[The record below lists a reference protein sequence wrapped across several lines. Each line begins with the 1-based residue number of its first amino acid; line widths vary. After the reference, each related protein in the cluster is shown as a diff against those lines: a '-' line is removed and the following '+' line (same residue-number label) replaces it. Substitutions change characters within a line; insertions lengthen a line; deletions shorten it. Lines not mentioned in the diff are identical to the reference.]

1 MFFFKM
7 FFVIFSEGWSRN
19 IWAASFFISSFLFY
33 LFFILSFFFI
43 IVSEGWSNTPTTWKP
58 WLKREPTATWK
69 RKRSNCPISFLI
81 IFTMIWLYDDNYSLS
96 RCEDLLHELL
106 PSSVARFNVILF
118 SNLSDR
124 FQKGLSFFNFFQV
137 GNYSFLQCFV
147 FYKKKSDLYFKYY
160 IHCPLFPLSKGLPL
174 HFKFSLFP
182 IFITCFKKFAHQIW
196 FYLANFS
203 H

>member
-1 MFFFKM
+1 MSEHLLVPLSLFFSSLFFFEGWSKIFELPHFSFLLYL
-7 FFVIFSEGWSRN
+7 FFSKKFLLIISEGWSKN
-19 IWAASFFISSFLFY
+19 IWAASFSFLFY
-33 LFFILSFFFI
+33 LFFIFSFFFT

-69 RKRSNCPISFLI
+69 RKRGNCPISFLI

-124 FQKGLSFFNFFQV
+124 FQKGLSFFNFF
-137 GNYSFLQCFV
+137 SSW
-147 FYKKKSDLYFKYY
+147 K
-160 IHCPLFPLSKGLPL
+160 
-174 HFKFSLFP
+174 
-182 IFITCFKKFAHQIW
+182 
-196 FYLANFS
+196 
-203 H
+203 